1 MSFRLLQLRA
11 FDEDHSVVSR
21 FFDSPTFVHWRVGCH
36 FPRIRSGREQPRA
49 VPFALSNHM
58 VSDSGAFIFRPNNQ
72 AFRCSI
78 ANYSFKMPMRSY
90 HCHVLP
96 FVTISYFVAQS
107 PHTGTGASAPG
118 LVRHQSI
125 DSKRSIHFPH
135 AEQYRNFLPCG
146 SGRLNCCQDIYPI

>member
-1 MSFRLLQLRA
+1 MSFRVSQLRA

-36 FPRIRSGREQPRA
+36 VPRIRSGREQPRA
-49 VPFALSNHM
+49 APFTLSNHV

-90 HCHVLP
+90 HCHVL
-96 FVTISYFVAQS
+96 SYVSVSYCVAQS
-107 PHTGTGASAPG
+107 LHTGTGASPPD
-118 LVRHQSI
+118 LVRHHI
-125 DSKRSIHFPH
+125 DDSKRSIHFPH
-135 AEQYRNFLPCG
+135 SEQYRNFLPCG
-146 SGRLNCCQDIYPI
+146 SGRLNRCQVTYPI